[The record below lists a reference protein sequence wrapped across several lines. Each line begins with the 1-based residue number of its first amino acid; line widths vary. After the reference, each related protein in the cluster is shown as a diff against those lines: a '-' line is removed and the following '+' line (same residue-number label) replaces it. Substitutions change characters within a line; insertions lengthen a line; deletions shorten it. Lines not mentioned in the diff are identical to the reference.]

1 MALSFLEPIYYIG
14 TWIKFCLLSFAKR
27 TTAHVWLKKFFKLF
41 EYWTNHYILCHTMG
55 IWDNLCPHKW
65 KVMYLSWCKW
75 WKNWQDEFSAWSSS
89 LNWRIEVQQGV
100 GAQEYSAEKLSK
112 AAQHLILSS
121 VHHNNMII
129 QESEMRLKWKKPH
142 NNLRYVQY
150 VSCSVV
156 LCNLPK

>member
-1 MALSFLEPIYYIG
+1 
-14 TWIKFCLLSFAKR
+14 
-27 TTAHVWLKKFFKLF
+27 
-41 EYWTNHYILCHTMG
+41 
-55 IWDNLCPHKW
+55 
-65 KVMYLSWCKW
+65 
-75 WKNWQDEFSAWSSS
+75 
-89 LNWRIEVQQGV
+89 VQQGV

-112 AAQHLILSS
+112 AAHLLILSS
-121 VHHNNMII
+121 VQYNNMII